1 MQELLEGYAN
11 CKSGQEVIDYQNK
24 YMERIEQE
32 RVVDRSLD
40 VGLWIC
46 FEVQLPPTDSEE
58 EDADE
63 FHVHSLNVKQTHSYM
78 DVYGEE
84 DEEDANYC
92 ADSDEGEYIQE
103 EVAVD
108 RKEYDE
114 EDSNEEQEGSDEEQ
128 GSDDED

>member
-1 MQELLEGYAN
+1 M
-11 CKSGQEVIDYQNK
+11 
-24 YMERIEQE
+24 
-32 RVVDRSLD
+32 
-40 VGLWIC
+40 
-46 FEVQLPPTDSEE
+46 
-58 EDADE
+58 
-63 FHVHSLNVKQTHSYM
+63 
-78 DVYGEE
+78 VYGEE